1 MASGHFS
8 KKLQRGASFKMYERR
23 EFVREL
29 EVPGMGQHIF
39 QSFKMIFLSWKI
51 FLPFIFIVTLVTV
64 GILGFLNLSSYKDVA
79 VGMVIAIIILVV
91 WLTTIFVMR
100 HKMAGNKVGLRDALY
115 NAMTPLISSLVML
128 VLVVIQA
135 IPVMLLVIA
144 HSSAVE
150 THFLDTPFYAFLFL
164 VFAGLMILL
173 TSYLW
178 SGTLMA
184 LVAVS
189 APGLYPLEA
198 IKASNEL
205 MMGRRIRF
213 TLRIIALLIVLFVI
227 WALTIWPMAA
237 FVGESPVTSVVLT
250 IIGCF
255 SIIYIAT
262 YLYLYYRWMLKFD
275 SVDFSF
281 KKEKSSKRK

>member
-1 MASGHFS
+1 
-8 KKLQRGASFKMYERR
+8 MYERR